1 MMRFRRRKTQPQEL
15 TPEQQ
20 ALQKRVS
27 RRRFLIATG
36 ATGVG
41 LLVVCTGGQIALDR
55 FRANIGSSIPELT
68 SDPNAWLRIEPDN
81 RIRLLINKIE
91 MGQGIATAAAQ
102 IVAEEL
108 SVAVDQI
115 ELVAG
120 TTNEIPYDQ
129 FGTVGS
135 QSVISLYP
143 ALRQAGA
150 TARQTLLELAAQRS
164 GQPIERLVAANGRVT
179 STADASFD
187 LSYGDLVQ
195 GRRIEREAKAAVSL
209 KVPSSYT
216 VIGQSVPRFDIPDK
230 VTGAAVY
237 GYDAQPEGMCH
248 GRVVRPPVIGAT
260 LQSVDLTAARQ
271 EPGVIAV
278 VHEDDFIGVVAETAI
293 QAAVAFSK
301 IQPQWKQPERLTQ
314 QVDVEA
320 LLVPDRD
327 ATVLREVGDA
337 QRALSGAGN
346 VISAEYRTGFATQ
359 APIEPQ
365 VGVAD
370 VQADRAT
377 IWTSTQAPF
386 SVRSQIAEIT
396 GLKDEQITVVP
407 LLIGGGFG
415 RKSVSDAAYEAA
427 RLSKAAGRP
436 VRVAWSRTEEFSHGF
451 MRPPTSTRFS
461 AALDDSGQIAA
472 WQQDFTSG
480 FVLFSFF
487 PSFLRL
493 VFGSDFGATR
503 GAVGPYVL
511 PNQRVTATIKDLP
524 VKTGSWRGLGVGPNS
539 FAVEQFIDELALA
552 AGEDPLAF
560 RLRYLPPDGPQG
572 PATRMRRVLETA
584 AQASGWGTQLP
595 PDTGRG
601 IACGMDAGTYVA
613 EVAEV
618 RVDRQSGAV
627 QVQRVWA
634 AIDCGLAINPDTV
647 AAQTEGGIMMGL
659 SAALKEEITL
669 NDGTWSAASFA
680 EYPFFTMADAP
691 EIAVTLIENRETAP
705 GGMGEPPLMP
715 AAAAVGNAIAAAVGA
730 RVRTMPMT
738 PERVLAALKE
748 QQG

>member
-1 MMRFRRRKTQPQEL
+1 MRFRRRKAQPQAL

-20 ALQKRVS
+20 AHKQRVS

-55 FRANIGSSIPELT
+55 FRASIGSSIPELT

-108 SVAVDQI
+108 NVTVDQI
-115 ELVAG
+115 ELVPG
-120 TTNEIPYDQ
+120 TTDEIPHDD

-135 QSVISLYP
+135 QSVMSLYP

-164 GQPIERLVAANGRVT
+164 GQPLDRLVAANGRVT

-187 LSYGDLVQ
+187 LSYGELVQ
-195 GRRIEREAKAAVSL
+195 GQRIEREATGDVPLKA
-209 KVPSSYT
+209 PSSYS
-216 VIGQSVPRFDIPDK
+216 VIGQSIPRLDIPDK

-260 LQSVDLTAARQ
+260 LQSVDLTVARQ

-278 VHEDDFIGVVAETAI
+278 VQEGDFIGVVAETAT

-301 IQPQWKQPERLTQ
+301 IQPQWQQPERLLQ
-314 QVDVEA
+314 QADVEA

-337 QRALSGAGN
+337 QRMLGSTAN

-365 VGVAD
+365 VGVVD

-377 IWTSTQAPF
+377 VWTSTQAPF
-386 SVRSQIAEIT
+386 SVRGQIAEIT

-436 VRVAWSRTEEFSHGF
+436 VRVAWGRTEEFSHGF
-451 MRPPTSTRFS
+451 MRPPTSTRFR
-461 AALDDSGQIAA
+461 AALDESGQIAA

-503 GAVGPYVL
+503 GALGPYVL
-511 PNQRVTATIKDLP
+511 PHQRVTATMKDLP
-524 VKTGSWRGLGVGPNS
+524 VKTGSWRGLGIGPNT
-539 FAVEQFIDELALA
+539 FAVEQFMDELALA

-560 RLRYLPPDGPQG
+560 RLRYLPPDGAQG

-584 AQASGWGTQLP
+584 AQASGWGTPLP

-618 RVDRQSGAV
+618 RVDRESGAV

-634 AIDCGLAINPDTV
+634 SIDCGLAINPDTV

-669 NDGTWSAASFA
+669 KDGKWSAASFA

-691 EIAVTLIENRETAP
+691 EIEVTLIENRETTP

-738 PERVLAALKE
+738 PERVLAALHE

>member
-1 MMRFRRRKTQPQEL
+1 MMRFRRRKAQPQAL

-20 ALQKRVS
+20 ARKQQVS

-55 FRANIGSSIPELT
+55 FRASLGSSIPELT

-108 SVAVDQI
+108 NVTVDQI
-115 ELVAG
+115 ELVPG
-120 TTNEIPYDQ
+120 TTNEIPPDD

-135 QSVISLYP
+135 QSVMSLYP

-164 GQPIERLVAANGRVT
+164 GQPIDRLVAANGRVT

-187 LSYGDLVQ
+187 LSYGELVRGQ
-195 GRRIEREAKAAVSL
+195 RIEREARGEVPLKA
-209 KVPSSYT
+209 PSSYS
-216 VIGQSVPRFDIPDK
+216 VIGQSVPRLDIPDK

-260 LQSVDLTAARQ
+260 LQSVDLRAARQ

-278 VHEDDFIGVVAETAI
+278 VQEDDFIGVVAETAT

-301 IQPQWKQPERLTQ
+301 IQPQWKQPERLLQ
-314 QVDVEA
+314 QADVEA

-327 ATVLREVGDA
+327 AMVLREVGDA
-337 QRALSGAGN
+337 QRMLGSATSM
-346 VISAEYRTGFATQ
+346 ISAEYRTSFATQ

-365 VGVAD
+365 VGVVD

-377 IWTSTQAPF
+377 VWTSTQAPF
-386 SVRSQIAEIT
+386 SVRGQIAEIT

-436 VRVAWSRTEEFSHGF
+436 VRVAWGRTEEFSHGF
-451 MRPPTSTRFS
+451 MRPPTTTRFR
-461 AALDDSGQIAA
+461 AALDAAGQIAA

-503 GAVGPYVL
+503 GAIGPYVL
-511 PNQRVTATIKDLP
+511 PHQRVTATMKDLP
-524 VKTGSWRGLGVGPNS
+524 VKTGSWRGLGIGPNT
-539 FAVEQFIDELALA
+539 FAVEQFMDELALA

-560 RLRYLPPDGPQG
+560 RLRYLPPDGAQG

-584 AQASGWGTQLP
+584 AQAANWGAPLP

-634 AIDCGLAINPDTV
+634 AIDCGLTINPNTV
-647 AAQTEGGIMMGL
+647 TAQTEGGIMMGL

-669 NDGTWSAASFA
+669 KDGKWSAASFA

-691 EIAVTLIENRETAP
+691 EIEVKLIENRETAP

-748 QQG
+748 QQD

>member
-1 MMRFRRRKTQPQEL
+1 MMRFRRRKPQPEVL

-41 LLVVCTGGQIALDR
+41 LLVVCTGGQLALER
-55 FRANIGSSIPELT
+55 FRGSIGSWVPELT

-81 RIRLLINKIE
+81 RIRLMINKIE

-108 SVAVDQI
+108 SVRVDQI
-115 ELVAG
+115 ELVPG
-120 TTNEIPYDQ
+120 TTNEIPHDN
-129 FGTVGS
+129 FGTAGSLSVG
-135 QSVISLYP
+135 SLYP

-164 GQPIERLVAANGRVT
+164 GQPLDRLVAVNGRVT
-179 STADASFD
+179 STSDSSLD
-187 LSYGDLVQ
+187 WSYGDLVQ
-195 GRRIEREAKAAVSL
+195 GQRIEREAKAAVPL
-209 KVPSSYT
+209 KAPSSYT
-216 VIGQSVPRFDIPDK
+216 VIGQNVPRLDIPDK

-237 GYDAQPEGMCH
+237 GYDVQPEGMCH

-271 EPGVIAV
+271 APGVIAV
-278 VHEDDFIGVVAETAI
+278 VHEDDFIGVVAETPT

-301 IQPQWKQPERLTQ
+301 IQPQWKQPERLLQ
-314 QVDVEA
+314 QAEVEA
-320 LLVPDRD
+320 LLTPDRD
-327 ATVLREVGDA
+327 ATVLREVGEP
-337 QRALSGAGN
+337 QRMLASATK

-370 VQADRAT
+370 VQANRAT
-377 IWTSTQAPF
+377 VWTSTQAPF
-386 SVRSQIAEIT
+386 SVRGQIAEIT

-436 VRVAWSRTEEFSHGF
+436 VRVAWTRAEEFSSGF
-451 MRPPTSTRFS
+451 MRPPTTTRLTG
-461 AALDDSGQIAA
+461 ALDETGQITA

-503 GAVGPYVL
+503 GAVGPYSL
-511 PNQRVTATIKDLP
+511 AHQRVTATMKDLP
-524 VKTGSWRGLGVGPNS
+524 VKTGPWRGLGIGPNA
-539 FAVEQFIDELALA
+539 FVVEQFMDELALA

-572 PATRMRRVLETA
+572 PATRMRRVLEAA
-584 AQASGWGTQLP
+584 AQAAGWGAPLP
-595 PDTGRG
+595 PGTGRG

-618 RVDRQSGAV
+618 RVDRESGAV
-627 QVQRVWA
+627 QVQRVFA
-634 AIDCGLAINPDTV
+634 AIDCGLAINPNTV
-647 AAQTEGGIMMGL
+647 IAQTEGGIMMGL

-669 NDGTWSAASFA
+669 KDGKWSAASFA

-691 EIAVTLIENRETAP
+691 EIEVTLIENRETAP

-738 PERVLAALKE
+738 PERVLAALRE
-748 QQG
+748 QKG